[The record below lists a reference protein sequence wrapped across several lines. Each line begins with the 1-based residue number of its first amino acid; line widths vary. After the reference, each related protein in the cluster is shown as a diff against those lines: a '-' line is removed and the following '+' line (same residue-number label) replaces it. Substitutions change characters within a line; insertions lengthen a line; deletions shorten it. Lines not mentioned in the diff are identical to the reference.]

1 MIYNRNRSKKIHL
14 EDTVMK
20 RIVVSIL
27 CAGLLFSC
35 TQKATE
41 KTVQGG
47 PFVAKVGSA
56 SITQADFERE
66 MKSLPDYAQQLFEGE
81 AGKEKFLDEIIKK
94 EILYQEAL
102 KRGLDKSPD
111 FSRKLEEFKK
121 LTLASQLLE
130 KDVMSKNKVTEQE
143 VKDYYNKHKDDFT
156 TTSQIR
162 ASHILVKTEAEA
174 NNVLA
179 RLKKGEKF
187 EEIAKKESLD
197 TASAKNG
204 GDIGFFARGQLV
216 PEFEK
221 AAASLKVG
229 ELSGPVKTPY
239 GYHIIKV
246 TDRKAGPVV
255 EFDRVKDVI
264 FQRLSGERQKEA
276 FDRYI
281 AELRK
286 NYQVEINKDVLSKIS
301 LEPKNAEKPQAV
313 PEKPSDTKQKK
324 EEKK

>member
-1 MIYNRNRSKKIHL
+1 
-14 EDTVMK
+14 MK

-27 CAGLLFSC
+27 FAGLVFSC
-35 TQKATE
+35 TQKAAD
-41 KTVQGG
+41 KTAQG

-102 KRGLDKSPD
+102 KKGIDKGPD
-111 FSRKLEEFKK
+111 FNRKLEEFRK
-121 LTLASQLLE
+121 LTLASELLE
-130 KDVMSKNKVTEQE
+130 KEIMSKNKVTEQE
-143 VKDYYNKHKDDFT
+143 VKDYYSKHKEDFT

-162 ASHILVKTEAEA
+162 ASHILVKTDAEA
-174 NNVLA
+174 NKVLA

-221 AAASLKVG
+221 AAAGLKVG
-229 ELSGPVKTPY
+229 ELSGPVKTSF

-246 TDRKAGPVV
+246 TDKKTGPVV

-264 FQRLSGERQKEA
+264 NQRLSGERQKEA
-276 FDRYI
+276 FDNYI

-286 NYQVEINKDVLSKIS
+286 KAEYKVEINKDALAKIS
-301 LEPKNAEKPQAV
+301 PEPKKAEKPQAV
-313 PEKPSDTKQKK
+313 PEKPSEANQKK
-324 EEKK
+324 EEKKK

>member
-1 MIYNRNRSKKIHL
+1 
-14 EDTVMK
+14 MK

-35 TQKATE
+35 TQKAAD
-41 KTVQGG
+41 KTMQG
-47 PFVAKVGSA
+47 PIVAKVGS
-56 SITQADFERE
+56 SGITQTDFERE

-121 LTLASQLLE
+121 LTLASELLE

-156 TTSQIR
+156 TTSQIK

-174 NNVLA
+174 NKVLA

-204 GDIGFFARGQLV
+204 GDLGFFTRGQLV

-221 AAASLKVG
+221 AAAGLKVG

-246 TDRKAGPVV
+246 TDRKTGPVV

-264 FQRLSGERQKEA
+264 FQRLSGEKQKEA
-276 FDRYI
+276 FDNYI
-281 AELRK
+281 SELRK
-286 NYQVEINKDVLSKIS
+286 NYKVEINKDVLAKIS
-301 LEPKNAEKPQAV
+301 QEPKKAEKPQAL
-313 PEKPSDTKQKK
+313 PEKPSDANQKK
-324 EEKK
+324 EEKKK

>member
-1 MIYNRNRSKKIHL
+1 
-14 EDTVMK
+14 MK

-27 CAGLLFSC
+27 FVGFLFSC
-35 TQKATE
+35 TQKAAD
-41 KTVQGG
+41 KTAQG
-47 PFVAKVGSA
+47 PVVAKVGGA
-56 SITQADFERE
+56 GITQADFERE

-102 KRGLDKSPD
+102 KKGLDKSPE
-111 FSRKLEEFKK
+111 FTRKLEEFKK
-121 LTLASQLLE
+121 LTLASALLE
-130 KDVMSKNKVTEQE
+130 REIMSKNKVTDQE
-143 VKDYYNKHKDDFT
+143 VKDFYNKHKEDFT

-174 NNVLA
+174 NKVLE

-197 TASAKNG
+197 KGSAQNG
-204 GDIGFFARGQLV
+204 GDVGYFSRGQMV
-216 PEFEK
+216 PEFER

-229 ELSGPVKTPY
+229 QLSGPVKTSY

-246 TDRKAGPVV
+246 TDKKTGPVV

-264 FQRLSGERQKEA
+264 YQRLSGERQKEA
-276 FDRYI
+276 FDKYI
-281 AELRK
+281 NELRK
-286 NYQVEINKDVLSKIS
+286 GYKIEINKDVLAKIPS
-301 LEPKNAEKPQAV
+301 GTKKTEQPEAV
-313 PEKPSDTKQKK
+313 PEKPSEAGQKK
-324 EEKK
+324 DEKKK

>member
-1 MIYNRNRSKKIHL
+1 
-14 EDTVMK
+14 MK

-35 TQKATE
+35 TQKAAE
-41 KTVQGG
+41 KAAQQG

-56 SITQADFERE
+56 GITQADFERE
-66 MKSLPDYAQQLFEGE
+66 MKSLPDYARQLFEGE
-81 AGKEKFLDEIIKK
+81 AGKEKFLDEIVKK

-102 KRGLDKSPD
+102 KKGIDKDPD
-111 FSRKLEEFKK
+111 FGRKLEEFRK
-121 LTLASQLLE
+121 LTLASALLE
-130 KDVMSKNKVTEQE
+130 KEIISKNKVTEQE

-174 NNVLA
+174 NKVLA

-197 TASAKNG
+197 AASAKNG
-204 GDIGFFARGQLV
+204 GDIGFFSRGQLV

-221 AAASLKVG
+221 AAAGLKAG

-246 TDRKAGPVV
+246 TDRKTGPVV

-264 FQRLSGERQKEA
+264 LQRLSGERQKEA
-276 FDRYI
+276 FDNYI

-286 NYQVEINKDVLSKIS
+286 KSEYKVEINKEALAKIS
-301 LEPKNAEKPQAV
+301 LEPKNPEKPQAA
-313 PEKPSDTKQKK
+313 PEKPSDAKQKK

>member
-1 MIYNRNRSKKIHL
+1 
-14 EDTVMK
+14 MK
-20 RIVVSIL
+20 RILVSIL

-35 TQKATE
+35 TQKAAD
-41 KTVQGG
+41 KTMQGSI
-47 PFVAKVGSA
+47 VAKVGNSG
-56 SITQADFERE
+56 ITQADFERE
-66 MKSLPDYAQQLFEGE
+66 MKSLPDYAKQLFEGE
-81 AGKEKFLDEIIKK
+81 AGKEKFLDEIVKK

-102 KRGLDKSPD
+102 KKGLDKSPD

-121 LTLASQLLE
+121 LTLASELLE
-130 KDVMSKNKVTEQE
+130 KDIMSKNKVTEQE

-156 TTSQIR
+156 STSQMR

-174 NNVLA
+174 NKVLA

-204 GDIGFFARGQLV
+204 GDIGFFTRGQLV

-221 AAASLKVG
+221 AAAGLKVG
-229 ELSGPVKTPY
+229 ELSGPVKTAY

-246 TDRKAGPVV
+246 TDKKTGPVV

-264 FQRLSGERQKEA
+264 FQRLSGEKQKEA
-276 FDRYI
+276 FDNYI

-286 NYQVEINKDVLSKIS
+286 NYKVEINKDVLAKIS
-301 LEPKNAEKPQAV
+301 QEPKKAEKPQAV
-313 PEKPSDTKQKK
+313 PEKPSDVKQK
-324 EEKK
+324 

>member
-1 MIYNRNRSKKIHL
+1 
-14 EDTVMK
+14 MK
-20 RIVVSIL
+20 RIMVSIL
-27 CAGLLFSC
+27 FAGLLFSC
-35 TQKATE
+35 TQKTAD
-41 KTVQGG
+41 KIAQG
-47 PFVAKVGSA
+47 PVVAKVGSA
-56 SITQADFERE
+56 NITEADFERE

-102 KRGLDKSPD
+102 KKGIDKSPD
-111 FSRKLEEFKK
+111 FDRKLEEFKK

-130 KDVMSKNKVTEQE
+130 KEIMSKSKVTEQE
-143 VKDYYNKHKDDFT
+143 VKDYYDKHKEDFT

-174 NNVLA
+174 NKVLA
-179 RLKKGEKF
+179 RLKKGEQF

-197 TASAKNG
+197 TKSAVNG

-221 AAASLKVG
+221 AAAGLKVG
-229 ELSGPVKTPY
+229 ELSGPVKTAY

-246 TDRKAGPVV
+246 TGRKTGPVV

-264 FQRLSGERQKEA
+264 YQRLTGEKQKEA
-276 FDRYI
+276 FDNYI
-281 AELRK
+281 AEIRK
-286 NYQVEINKDVLSKIS
+286 NYKVEINKDVLAKIS
-301 LEPKNAEKPQAV
+301 PEPKKAEMPQAA
-313 PEKPSDTKQKK
+313 PKKPSDVKQK
-324 EEKK
+324 

>member
-1 MIYNRNRSKKIHL
+1 
-14 EDTVMK
+14 MK

-35 TQKATE
+35 TQKAAD
-41 KTVQGG
+41 KTMQG
-47 PFVAKVGSA
+47 PIVAKVGS
-56 SITQADFERE
+56 SGITQTDFERE

-121 LTLASQLLE
+121 LTLASELLE
-130 KDVMSKNKVTEQE
+130 KEVMSKNKVTEQE

-174 NNVLA
+174 NKVLA

-204 GDIGFFARGQLV
+204 GDIGFFTRGQLV

-221 AAASLKVG
+221 AAAGLKAG
-229 ELSGPVKTPY
+229 ELSGPVKTAY

-246 TDRKAGPVV
+246 TDRKTGPVV

-264 FQRLSGERQKEA
+264 FQRLSGEKQKEA
-276 FDRYI
+276 FDNYI

-286 NYQVEINKDVLSKIS
+286 NYKVEINKDILAKIS
-301 LEPKNAEKPQAV
+301 QEPKKAEKPHAV
-313 PEKPSDTKQKK
+313 PEKPADVKQKK
-324 EEKK
+324 EEKKK

>member
-1 MIYNRNRSKKIHL
+1 
-14 EDTVMK
+14 MK

-27 CAGLLFSC
+27 FAGLLFSC
-35 TQKATE
+35 TQKGAD
-41 KTVQGG
+41 KTAQG
-47 PFVAKVGSA
+47 PSVAKVGSA

-102 KRGLDKSPD
+102 KKGIDKSPD
-111 FSRKLEEFKK
+111 FNRKLEEFRK
-121 LTLASQLLE
+121 LTLASELLDKE
-130 KDVMSKNKVTEQE
+130 IISKNKVTEQE
-143 VKDYYNKHKDDFT
+143 VKDYFSKHKEDFT

-174 NNVLA
+174 NKVLA

-221 AAASLKVG
+221 AAAGLKVG
-229 ELSGPVKTPY
+229 ELSGPVKTSF

-246 TDRKAGPVV
+246 TDRKTGPVI

-264 FQRLSGERQKEA
+264 YQRLSGERQKEA
-276 FDRYI
+276 FDNYI

-286 NYQVEINKDVLSKIS
+286 NYKIEINKDVLAKIS
-301 LEPKNAEKPQAV
+301 PEPKKAETPQAV
-313 PEKPSDTKQKK
+313 PEKPSDLKQKK

>member
-1 MIYNRNRSKKIHL
+1 
-14 EDTVMK
+14 MK

-27 CAGLLFSC
+27 FMGLLFSC
-35 TQKATE
+35 TQKSADKTE
-41 KTVQGG
+41 QGQG
-47 PFVAKVGSA
+47 PFVAKIGSA
-56 SITQADFERE
+56 TITQADFERE

-102 KRGLDKSPD
+102 KKGLDKSPD
-111 FSRKLEEFKK
+111 FNRKVEEFKK
-121 LTLASQLLE
+121 LTLASQLLDKE
-130 KDVMSKNKVTEQE
+130 IISKNKVTDQE
-143 VKDYYNKHKDDFT
+143 VKDYYNKHKEEFT
-156 TTSQIR
+156 STSQIR

-174 NNVLA
+174 NKILA

-204 GDIGFFARGQLV
+204 GDIGFFSRGQLV
-216 PEFEK
+216 PEFER
-221 AAASLKVG
+221 AAAGLKVG
-229 ELSGPVKTPY
+229 ELSGPVKTSF

-246 TDRKAGPVV
+246 TDKKTGPVI

-264 FQRLSGERQKEA
+264 YQRLSGDRQKDA
-276 FDRYI
+276 FDNYI

-286 NYQVEINKDVLSKIS
+286 NYKIEINKDVLAKIS
-301 LEPKNAEKPQAV
+301 PEPKKDEKAQAV
-313 PEKPSDTKQKK
+313 PVKPSDSQQKK